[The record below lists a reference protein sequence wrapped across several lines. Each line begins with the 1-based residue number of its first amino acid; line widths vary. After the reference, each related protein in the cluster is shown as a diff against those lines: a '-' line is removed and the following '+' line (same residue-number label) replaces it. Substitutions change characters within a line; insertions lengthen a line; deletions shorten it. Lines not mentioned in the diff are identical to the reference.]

1 MTNESQPDQETLEIN
16 SSQHASADR
25 NVLSAAFHPPEDDDV
40 ETDERAPLYQNT
52 RQSMDTEPDTIDSVN
67 HPSAENAPS
76 ADQSRH
82 SPQAASS
89 STSRQPRTHYVDSV
103 FSNLSAKPSAQPEK
117 ENEEPPT
124 YEEVAADIAPPYWDT
139 TMIIPNFGTNEIYI
153 DGMTVGS
160 PIAFFW
166 SALVSFLF
174 PFVGFLV
181 TYVLSATHSG
191 RYGSQVGL
199 SMTLLQ
205 RGYNMVVESGMLQ
218 NDDND
223 NSYDFD
229 ELPHQKF
236 IGCILLITGWCLFLI
251 DTINF
256 IRVRRTK
263 NAIQQTNPENLAAEA
278 IV

>member
-1 MTNESQPDQETLEIN
+1 MANEVQPHTETVEIN
-16 SSQHASADR
+16 SFQHTSSGR
-25 NVLSAAFHPPEDDDV
+25 NVLSAAFHPPEDDI
-40 ETDERAPLYQNT
+40 ESDERAPLYQNPRHST
-52 RQSMDTEPDTIDSVN
+52 DTEPDAVESETHLS
-67 HPSAENAPS
+67 SENISSDGRSP
-76 ADQSRH
+76 H
-82 SPQAASS
+82 SPHAASS

-103 FSNLSAKPSAQPEK
+103 FSNLSAKPTAEPEK

-139 TMIIPNFGTNEIYI
+139 TMVVPSFGTNEIYI

-166 SALVSFLF
+166 SALVSFIF

-191 RYGSQVGL
+191 RYGSQIGL
-199 SMTLLQ
+199 TMTLLQ

-218 NDDND
+218 NDGND
-223 NSYDFD
+223 VSDDSD
-229 ELPHQKF
+229 ELPHQKL
-236 IGCILLITGWCLFLI
+236 IGCILLITGWCFFLV

-256 IRVRRTK
+256 IRIRRTK
-263 NAIQQTNPENLAAEA
+263 NAIQQTNPENVAPEA